1 MSNKIIY
8 GLFADDEHLLDA
20 TKKIVSK
27 GHTVDE
33 VYSPYPV
40 HGLDTAMG
48 LKYSRLAITSF
59 MYGML
64 GAFLIT
70 LLMWYVMVADWPMII
85 GGKPNFSYGEN
96 LPAFIPV
103 TFEATVFFAA
113 HLMVITFLFRC
124 GLFPGSSSRN
134 PDPRTTDDKFL
145 MEIHESDSKKIT
157 EIKVIL
163 KKCGAEEIK
172 VKKSNLEL
180 LEEFEEKRKKKVK
193 KLKIKTKK
201 TNGLIEKVLK
211 KIGIKPKIKKNE

>member
-1 MSNKIIY
+1 MSSKIIY
-8 GLFADDEHLLDA
+8 GLYGDDDQLLEA

-27 GHTVDE
+27 GHRVNE

-48 LKYSRLAITSF
+48 LKYSRMAVTSF
-59 MYGML
+59 LFGMM

-70 LLMWYVMVADWPMII
+70 LLIWFVMIDDWPLVI
-85 GGKPNFSYGEN
+85 GGKPNFTYGQN

-103 TFEATVFFAA
+103 TFEATVFCAA
-113 HLMVITFLFRC
+113 HLMVLTFLFRC

-157 EIKVIL
+157 EIKKIM
-163 KKCGAEEIK
+163 KETGAEEIK
-172 VKKSNLEL
+172 VKNNENEL
-180 LEEFEEKRKKKVK
+180 LEEFEEIRKKQ
-193 KLKIKTKK
+193 TKK
-201 TNGLIEKVLK
+201 IMKSSKNKQSFMKTIFNKILK
-211 KIGIKPKIKKNE
+211 K

>member
-8 GLFADDEHLLDA
+8 GLYADDEQLLEA
-20 TKKIVSK
+20 TKKIVAK
-27 GHTVDE
+27 GHRVNE

-59 MYGML
+59 LYGMM
-64 GAFLIT
+64 GAILIT
-70 LLMWYVMVADWPMII
+70 LLMWYVMVGDWPMVI
-85 GGKPNFSYGEN
+85 GGKPNFTYGQN

-103 TFEATVFFAA
+103 TFEATVFCAA

-145 MEIHESDSKKIT
+145 MEVHESDSKKIT
-157 EIKVIL
+157 EIKKIM
-163 KKCGAEEIK
+163 KETGAEEIK
-172 VKKSNLEL
+172 VKNNTNEL
-180 LEEFEEKRKKKVK
+180 LEEFEEIRQKQTQKLMKASKKKQSFM
-193 KLKIKTKK
+193 
-201 TNGLIEKVLK
+201 K
-211 KIGIKPKIKKNE
+211 KIFNKISKK

>member
-1 MSNKIIY
+1 MSSKIIY
-8 GLFADDEHLLDA
+8 GLYGDDDQLLEA

-27 GHTVDE
+27 GHRVNE

-48 LKYSRLAITSF
+48 LKYSRMAVTSF
-59 MYGML
+59 LFGMM

-70 LLMWYVMVADWPMII
+70 LLIWFVMIDDWPLVI
-85 GGKPNFSYGEN
+85 GGKPNFTYGQN

-103 TFEATVFFAA
+103 TFEATVFCAA
-113 HLMVITFLFRC
+113 HLMVLTFLFRC

-157 EIKVIL
+157 EIKKIM
-163 KKCGAEEIK
+163 KETGAEEIK
-172 VKKSNLEL
+172 VKNNENEL
-180 LEEFEEKRKKKVK
+180 LEEFEEIRKKQ
-193 KLKIKTKK
+193 TKK
-201 TNGLIEKVLK
+201 IMKSIKKKQSFMKTIFNKNLK
-211 KIGIKPKIKKNE
+211 K